1 MKYSEETNELSLAL
15 CLAQGQMGGAVK
27 DSSNPFFKSSY
38 ADLTSVIKAIKQ
50 PFADNGLSYTQF
62 PVSSDIGVGV
72 ATRLMHVSGQWV
84 ESEFVLPIVK
94 QDPQAA
100 GSAITYARRYA
111 LQSIAGI
118 PTADDDAESAML
130 RSEQTKTQE
139 YQDMIVD
146 LLPSVKAIKDGIATE
161 DYSTANEAWKELS
174 DTEKQLLWKA
184 PSKGGVFTTKERAIM
199 KTPEFRQAL

>member
-1 MKYSEETNELSLAL
+1 MKSSESINELATAL
-15 CLAQGQMGGAVK
+15 CKAQSQMGGAVK

-62 PVSSDIGVGV
+62 PVSNENGVGV
-72 ATRLMHVSGQWV
+72 STRLMHVSGQWL
-84 ESEFVLPIVK
+84 EMEYTLPTVK

-130 RSEQTKTQE
+130 RGDDKKIISDDQ
-139 YQDMIVD
+139 II
-146 LLPSVKAIKDGIATE
+146 AIKKLLDETGADSEKFCKWLKVNSVDQILAVHY
-161 DYSTANEAWKELS
+161 DRAVAALEAK
-174 DTEKQLLWKA
+174 K
-184 PSKGGVFTTKERAIM
+184 
-199 KTPEFRQAL
+199 